1 MNKDLYFDE
10 NYGKLYENTE
20 NGKAE
25 IFKYEDE
32 NGVVSNQFIKRNIPM
47 IQDYYDI
54 VTPYG
59 YGGPIIEES
68 KNKEILLQNYNEAFK
83 RYCEKNNI

>member
-1 MNKDLYFDE
+1 
-10 NYGKLYENTE
+10 
-20 NGKAE
+20 
-25 IFKYEDE
+25 
-32 NGVVSNQFIKRNIPM
+32 M

-83 RYCEKNNI
+83 RYCEKTILYQNL

>member
-25 IFKYEDE
+25 ILNMRTKME
-32 NGVVSNQFIKRNIPM
+32 
-47 IQDYYDI
+47 
-54 VTPYG
+54 
-59 YGGPIIEES
+59 
-68 KNKEILLQNYNEAFK
+68 
-83 RYCEKNNI
+83 